1 LHFGFLWS
9 FAAKARKEICRGK
22 MKKEVSGITLPEIF
36 VGIHGTATA
45 MHQEDNDFGSLNY
58 CIDVKGQ
65 GKLW

>member
-1 LHFGFLWS
+1 
-9 FAAKARKEICRGK
+9 